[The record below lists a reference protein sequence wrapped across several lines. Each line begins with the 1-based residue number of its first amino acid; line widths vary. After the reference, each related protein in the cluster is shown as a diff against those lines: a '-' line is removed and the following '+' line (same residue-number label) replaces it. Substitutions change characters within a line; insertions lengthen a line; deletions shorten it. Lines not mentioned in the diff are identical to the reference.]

1 LLNDP
6 INSLGENILDVF
18 IVQLPKKVKDS
29 EESLIQI
36 LDEQGNASG
45 IPYINNSVFIVHRNN
60 RNYFID
66 RVEKEFF
73 LGHLI
78 YKKIVKG
85 KSKNK
90 AKAERTKGQIT
101 SIRNKLISYYQEEK
115 EEGEGHIIPDNLP
128 KEKSIKKKKE

>member
-1 LLNDP
+1 MLLNDS
-6 INSLGENILDVF
+6 INSIEENVLDVF
-18 IVQLPKKVKDS
+18 IVQLPKKIKNS

-36 LDEQGNASG
+36 VDEKGSVSG
-45 IPYINNSVFIVHRNN
+45 IPYINNSVFMIHRNN

-85 KSKNK
+85 KKGKGKN
-90 AKAERTKGQIT
+90 
-101 SIRNKLISYYQEEK
+101 
-115 EEGEGHIIPDNLP
+115 
-128 KEKSIKKKKE
+128 